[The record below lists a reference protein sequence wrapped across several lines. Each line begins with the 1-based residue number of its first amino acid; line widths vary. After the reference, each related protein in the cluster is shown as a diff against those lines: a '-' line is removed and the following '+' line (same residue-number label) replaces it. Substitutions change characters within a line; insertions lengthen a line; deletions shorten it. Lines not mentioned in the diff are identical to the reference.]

1 MPHLDEERL
10 DELPPEEE
18 DEGDE
23 ELWEAAP
30 QTHHYSF
37 CLCLSALLSLHTQQL
52 NGIQPPLQ
60 LQTFKIVTIHF

>member
-1 MPHLDEERL
+1 MSSERVPHLDEEWL

-23 ELWEAAP
+23 ELGEAAP

-37 CLCLSALLSLHTQQL
+37 CLCLLCYLFTHNFS
-52 NGIQPPLQ
+52 
-60 LQTFKIVTIHF
+60 

>member
-23 ELWEAAP
+23 ELGEAAP
-30 QTHHYSF
+30 QTHHFSF
-37 CLCLSALLSLHTQQL
+37 YLSSLLSLHNTQLQL
-52 NGIQPPLQ
+52 NRNPA
-60 LQTFKIVTIHF
+60 TTATADF